1 MRHAEETGNVRRF
14 EIVVRDRYRR
24 RAGAVRIAELVG
36 LLKVR
41 LNVSF
46 PFSKRL
52 SLMMGMEMIL
62 LNSPGAKLSV
72 PLVAV

>member
-1 MRHAEETGNVRRF
+1 LSKIVTVVVDG
-14 EIVVRDRYRR
+14 VVRT
-24 RAGAVRIAELVG
+24 AELVG
-36 LLKVR
+36 LLNVT

-52 SLMMGMEMIL
+52 SSMMGMEMIL
-62 LNSPGAKLSV
+62 VNSPAAKLSV